1 MNKTPAL
8 ISFLWPKNLGVLLR
22 YLEVSGPRTIITTRS
37 FFGAEHLSK
46 LRSANASPLVLD
58 DVLSKTRRDALK
70 RHEARLI
77 EQLDDWAKPL
87 LSATQTENDARQLT
101 LGNARA
107 NLGSAIELIAALDE
121 VASEHA
127 IELVVLNEEWMLHSN
142 VLCMWARHK
151 GIPTLHLEHN
161 PFLGLPYSIHQHQQA
176 DHMAVFGEGS
186 QASFSDVGYDISRLH
201 ATGLP
206 QFDALMAERER
217 RAYWRDFIC
226 SRHGLDPSRPII
238 VYGTTWFAGLS
249 LLEDADNPTRVT
261 EAFFGAIKSL
271 GKQAQ
276 HIIKDRP
283 GAGPHA
289 EKLVRGIAH
298 RLGIRDRDYVY
309 VQDAIDG
316 QGIPMEKPLPYLLG
330 ADLIVANDSGLLI
343 EALCVQTRGVNLL
356 TDSTFVFGP
365 YLAGDCGLRQATAD
379 KLADTILKT
388 LDDPE
393 IPAQMAAAAPR
404 FNAAMDGCAT
414 ERVAML
420 MRQLALPTP
429 RLIPFEPDP
438 SLRRKAPPPAW
449 KTLLQVEDTAATGY
463 HGGVRRELVD
473 LSPRPIRLALDIGC
487 AAGGTGAYIKS
498 KHPPAR
504 VIGIEVN
511 RSAAEL
517 AKKQLDQVLVGR
529 FEEIDFAAAGVKP
542 GSIDTVI
549 VADVLEHMYDPWS
562 VLTALRP
569 WLSMDAQVIASIPN
583 VRNLKLMEDMAA
595 GYWRYE
601 DSGLLDIT
609 HIRFFTLREVR
620 RFFHETGYHVRT
632 LQYAIDPRLMAFY
645 EENKPRPGPIDINMG
660 KMSLHAIEGAE
671 LDELCSLQ
679 FYVVAGNNARTD
691 DIENYRETPPDLLL
705 LERLAPTP
713 QDGRLWEEHLAHWPK
728 LPEVHLFLIDTV
740 GDETRIAATIGNLA
754 RQLYSSARITV
765 VSPKTAPDG
774 VAVPG
779 GRIGWRELP
788 AGQSP
793 FVLINEEIVRS
804 GSDWVAPLYAG
815 DVVEPAALLRLIEL
829 ARRTPDARCLYGDD
843 SVLINNIPS
852 QLKLKPDFDAEL
864 LLGWDYLSS
873 GLTLFERATLLSG
886 GGFAADL
893 RGAEVYDAALR
904 LLARHGSGSFAH
916 LAEPLLHR
924 PPGGNDGD
932 LPFSQVHGSRRAAL
946 GRHFVA
952 TAIPAQIDDGWT
964 PGTFRIRRQP
974 AADTSVS
981 LLLVLDATTPPFQ
994 QNLERTLE
1002 CTTTLGWEVLIL
1014 DNGVSDPVIRE
1025 YVDGLDALQSAQLRI
1040 FRLDT
1045 PAGSVQA
1052 SNLLAEQARGELL
1065 VFLDPRLHPAT
1076 KGWLEELGGLT
1087 MDAGV
1092 AAVAPR
1098 ILGADGKVFASGLFV
1113 GIEDGAADAFA
1124 GALHQQAG
1132 ILGRAHLVQRFA
1144 ALPDGCLL
1152 TKKVVFEAAGGFD
1165 VAAADTLALAVADYT
1180 LRLTAAGLRC
1190 LWTPFVSLLRTATSE
1205 AAPREPVLA
1214 FSDEL
1219 LLRHLPLLRHDPAYH
1234 PALASKTPVFS
1245 YEKRRELIGER
1256 FPWRPLPR
1264 ILAFHADL
1272 GGCGYY
1278 RIIEPA
1284 KALTEAHRAEANA
1297 TCYTFDSVDIAR
1309 ADPDIVV
1316 LQRQIMDEQIAR
1328 VERYRRVNGKPLV
1341 FELDDLMFELPKHN
1355 PHNQET
1361 PKDIKERLRRS
1372 IGVCDR
1378 LIVST
1383 APLAEALREMNGDI
1397 RVVANRLPKSRWEGL
1412 APARQQRKKPRV
1424 GWSGSISHVG
1434 DLLIIE
1440 DIVRELA
1447 DEVDWVF
1454 MGLAPDALRPFI
1466 ADFRPGVPFA
1476 EYPDALAD
1484 MQLDLALAP
1493 LELCHFNECKSNLK
1507 LLEYGILGY
1516 PVIATDIV
1524 PYQGD
1529 LPITRVKNKRT
1540 HWVRA
1545 IREHLSD
1552 RDELARR
1559 GDAMKA
1565 AVTRDWMLEE
1575 HLDEWLDAWT
1585 MR

>member
-22 YLEVSGPRTIITTRS
+22 YLDTRGPRTIISTRS
-37 FFGAEHLSK
+37 FLGAEHLAA
-46 LRSANASPLVLD
+46 LRAANALTVELD
-58 DVLSKTRRDALK
+58 DLLSRNRRDALK
-70 RHEARLI
+70 RHEGRLL
-77 EQLDDWAKPL
+77 EQLEDWAKPR
-87 LSATQTENDARQLT
+87 LSATQVENDARQLT
-101 LGNARA
+101 LGNARS
-107 NLGSAIELIAALDE
+107 NLGSALELIAALDE
-121 VASEHA
+121 VASEYA

-142 VLCMWARHK
+142 VLCIWARQR

-186 QASFSDVGYDISRLH
+186 LASFSDAGYDLSRLH

-206 QFDALMAERER
+206 QFDALMAERDR
-217 RAYWRDFIC
+217 RAHWRECIC
-226 SRHGLDPSRPII
+226 QKHGLDASRPIV

-249 LLEDADNPTRVT
+249 LLEEADNPTRVN
-261 EAFFGAIKSL
+261 EAFFGAIKKL
-271 GKQAQ
+271 GQQAQ

-283 GAGPHA
+283 GAGAHA

-298 RLGIRDRDYVY
+298 RLGVRDKDYVY

-365 YLAGDCGLRQATAD
+365 YLAGDCGLRQATAEH
-379 KLADTILKT
+379 LAETILTT
-388 LDDPE
+388 LDDAL
-393 IPAQMAAAAPR
+393 IPAQLAAAAPR
-404 FNAAMDGCAT
+404 FNASQDGRAT
-414 ERVAML
+414 ERVAEL
-420 MRQLALPTP
+420 MREIALPEP
-429 RLIPFEPDP
+429 RQIPFAPDP
-438 SLRRKAPPPAW
+438 SLRRKAPPPVW

-473 LSPRPIRLALDIGC
+473 LSPRPIRVALDIGC

-498 KHPPAR
+498 KHPRAR

-517 AKKQLDQVLVGR
+517 AKKHLDQVLVGR
-529 FEEIDFAAAGVKP
+529 FEEIDFAAAGIKP

-620 RFFHETGYHVRT
+620 RFFNETGYHVRT

-645 EENKPRPGPIDINMG
+645 QENKPRPGPLDINLG
-660 KMSLHAIEGAE
+660 KMSLHGIEGAE

-691 DIENYRETPPDLLL
+691 DIESYRETPPDLLL

-728 LPEVHLFLIDTV
+728 LPEAQLFLIDTV
-740 GDETRIAATIGNLA
+740 GDEARIAATIGNLA
-754 RQLYSSARITV
+754 RQLYSGARITV
-765 VSPKTAPDG
+765 VSPKGAPDG
-774 VAVPG
+774 LAVPG
-779 GRIGWRELP
+779 GRISWRELP

-793 FVLINEEIVRS
+793 FALIDAELAHG

-815 DVVEPAALLRLIEL
+815 DVLEPAALLRLVEL
-829 ARRTPDARCLYGDD
+829 ARRTPDARCLYADD
-843 SVLINNIPS
+843 STLLNHIPT
-852 QLKLKPDFDAEL
+852 QLKLKPDFDSEL
-864 LLGWDYLSS
+864 LIGWDYLSS
-873 GLTLFERATLLSG
+873 GLVLFERAALIAA
-886 GGFAADL
+886 GGFAGEL

-904 LLARHGSGSFAH
+904 LLARHGSEAFAH
-916 LAEPLLHR
+916 LPEPVLHR
-924 PPGGNDGD
+924 PPSGNDGD
-932 LPFSQVHGSRRAAL
+932 LPFSQVHSARRAAITRYL
-946 GRHFVA
+946 A
-952 TAIPAQIDDGWT
+952 AIAVTAQIDDGWT

-974 AADTSVS
+974 TADVSAS
-981 LLLVLDATTPPFQ
+981 LLLVLDARTPPFQ

-1002 CTTTLGWEVLIL
+1002 HTTMLGWELLIL
-1014 DNGVSDPVIRE
+1014 DNGVADPAIRA
-1025 YVDGLDALQSAQLRI
+1025 YLDGLDALQSPQLRV
-1040 FRLDT
+1040 FRLDS
-1045 PAGSVQA
+1045 PANGVQA
-1052 SNLLAEQARGELL
+1052 GNLLAEQARGELL
-1065 VFLDPRLHPAT
+1065 VFLDARLHPAT
-1076 KGWLEELGGLT
+1076 NGWLEELAGLAS
-1087 MDAGV
+1087 DPAVG
-1092 AAVAPR
+1092 AVAPR
-1098 ILGADGKVFASGLFV
+1098 ILGGDGRVFASGLLV

-1124 GALHQQAG
+1124 GTPHQQPG
-1132 ILGRAHLVQRFA
+1132 IMGRAHLVQRFA

-1165 VAAADTLALAVADYT
+1165 VTAAATPALAVADYT
-1180 LRLTAAGLRC
+1180 LRLTGAGLRC
-1190 LWTPFVSLLRTATSE
+1190 LWTPFVSLLRSAPSE

-1214 FSDEL
+1214 LSDEL
-1219 LLRHLPLLRHDPAYH
+1219 LLRHLPLLRRDPAYH
-1234 PALASKTPVFS
+1234 PALANKTPVFS
-1245 YEKRRELIGER
+1245 YEKRRQLVSDR

-1284 KALTEAHRAEANA
+1284 KALTEAHRAEAEA

-1316 LQRQIMDEQIAR
+1316 LQRQITDEQIER
-1328 VERYRRVNGKPLV
+1328 VGRYRRVNAKPLV
-1341 FELDDLMFELPKHN
+1341 FELDDLMFELPKHS

-1361 PKDIKERLRRS
+1361 PKDIKDRLRRS
-1372 IGVCDR
+1372 IGLCDR

-1383 APLAEALREMNGDI
+1383 APLADALREMNGDI
-1397 RVVANRLPKSRWEGL
+1397 RVVPNRLPKTRWEGL
-1412 APARQQRKKPRV
+1412 APARQPRSKPRV
-1424 GWSGSISHVG
+1424 GWSGSVSHVG

-1454 MGLAPDALRPFI
+1454 MGLAPDSLRPFI
-1466 ADFRPGVPFA
+1466 GDFRPGVPFE
-1476 EYPDALAD
+1476 EYPEALAD

-1552 RDELARR
+1552 RAELARR
-1559 GDAMKA
+1559 GDALKA
-1565 AVTRDWMLEE
+1565 TVTHDWMLED
-1575 HLDEWLDAWT
+1575 HLDEWLAAWT